1 MRMSWVDTAKGLSII
16 LVVAMYS
23 AYNTG
28 EYTGQ
33 VGFLHYLI
41 GFATPFR
48 MPEFFLI
55 SGLFL
60 SQVIARPWQRY
71 ADRRVLH
78 YFYFYAL
85 WAAIMIVLKV
95 GLFARAPVD
104 MLQALALAVVEPY
117 GVLWFIY
124 MLGVFSVAVKL
135 LWQYRVPHWA
145 VVPVAAALQ
154 MAHIDVASYVVT
166 QFAGYFVFF
175 YVGYAAAPL
184 VFRFVSWAERHVA
197 LSVAGLLVWALVN
210 GLLVFS
216 PGYVLMPTET
226 KMGLAALPPL
236 HLLLAIVGALALCVG
251 GALLS
256 KLSSMEWLR
265 WLGEHSLVVYVA
277 FTIPM
282 SLFRAAA
289 MKSGILTQAGP
300 LSLAVLIV
308 ATATPVVLYLII
320 KRFGF
325 GTFLFER
332 PAWARIAE
340 NRPSTPAA
348 GWATATLASKGS

>member
-124 MLGVFSVAVKL
+124 MLGIFSVAVKL
-135 LWQYRVPHWA
+135 LWQLRVPHWV
-145 VVPVAAALQ
+145 VVPIAAGLQ

-175 YVGYAAAPL
+175 YVGYAAAP
-184 VFRFVSWAERHVA
+184 VIFRFVDWAARHVTV
-197 LSVAGLLVWALVN
+197 SVAG
-210 GLLVFS
+210 
-216 PGYVLMPTET
+216 
-226 KMGLAALPPL
+226 
-236 HLLLAIVGALALCVG
+236 C
-251 GALLS
+251 
-256 KLSSMEWLR
+256 
-265 WLGEHSLVVYVA
+265 
-277 FTIPM
+277 
-282 SLFRAAA
+282 
-289 MKSGILTQAGP
+289 
-300 LSLAVLIV
+300 
-308 ATATPVVLYLII
+308 
-320 KRFGF
+320 
-325 GTFLFER
+325 
-332 PAWARIAE
+332 
-340 NRPSTPAA
+340 
-348 GWATATLASKGS
+348 